1 MAVGA
6 GIGRS
11 AGELVEE
18 LVGRNDGHAHAVAL
32 LMEALDALDLG
43 KQLLTGGDNDDHVGR
58 TVGMVVL
65 VGNVVDVIGDGDI
78 ARQAGSR
85 TR

>member
-1 MAVGA
+1 
-6 GIGRS
+6 
-11 AGELVEE
+11 
-18 LVGRNDGHAHAVAL
+18 
-32 LMEALDALDLG
+32 MEALDARGLG

-78 ARQAGSR
+78 ARQTGSR